1 MIYTELNRKK
11 RETISQD
18 LCSWEGLEGKGDNMD
33 GDMSWGVGD
42 SRHISSPRAQQR
54 EYEPPFAVWRA
65 VGLTEGLWGVW
76 IPHVRSVHMPL
87 APKAVQ

>member
-33 GDMSWGVGD
+33 GDMS
-42 SRHISSPRAQQR
+42 
-54 EYEPPFAVWRA
+54 
-65 VGLTEGLWGVW
+65 
-76 IPHVRSVHMPL
+76 
-87 APKAVQ
+87 